1 MQGAAVATTVPI
13 HPDSALYPTEIAES
27 LSYSVSGMETA
38 MNNLGLSDLDGDG
51 QVEIGGQVYTL
62 TFLVCSDSAAKVS
75 AARAIASKLRE
86 YGFGVDLRELSYEN
100 YVAELED
107 GNFDMYYGEVKLCDD
122 WDLSLLIGSGGSL
135 NYGNFRDATLDGYI
149 QTALGSTDEQLDMA
163 LEQLYQYIAQSAPIT
178 PICFEKSEVLYHRGV
193 ISGLNPTQDNVFY
206 QLDGWEVYL
215 G

>member
-1 MQGAAVATTVPI
+1 
-13 HPDSALYPTEIAES
+13 
-27 LSYSVSGMETA
+27 
-38 MNNLGLSDLDGDG
+38 
-51 QVEIGGQVYTL
+51 
-62 TFLVCSDSAAKVS
+62 
-75 AARAIASKLRE
+75 
-86 YGFGVDLRELSYEN
+86 
-100 YVAELED
+100 VAELED